1 MPEVRKY
8 PDKTCW
14 FVWKTDGRS
23 VSEDLEKDGE
33 RKVNLSNKIIYN
45 YDYGTLIQEGI
56 KILTKIITKR

>member
-45 YDYGTLIQEGI
+45 YEYESLYV
-56 KILTKIITKR
+56 